1 MKKIFS
7 IAIALFLSF
16 ALLTFSTQ
24 PIAASSQLS
33 DNLFLER
40 ELEIEAELLQYVYP
54 PDEDPILQSISS
66 SQNARSLRSSVDLST
81 SVYFPPIQSQG
92 SEGSCTAFSAAYYQ
106 FTYEANKLNAIPST
120 TSDTWYSPV
129 WPYYAATSEN
139 SGSYPTFIYNF
150 LKDHGT
156 VKWNEL
162 TPTGAYQSPS
172 PYPTDDTQMLNAL
185 KTRVSYLSSYPVNS
199 NTSISDATTASQFA
213 SVKNL
218 LTDGHVLR
226 ASSHFDFNAVD
237 TGSNYIIY
245 RCYRGNNSTHSF
257 AIVGYDDNIS
267 YDVNGDGV
275 IENSE
280 KGAFKIANS
289 WGTSYGYGGYAWILY
304 DAMFSTS
311 GISGSWESSYSS
323 TRYPAFSTTSTTGQN
338 IFNAITVSN
347 YDVHLAAKASYTNSS
362 KLNTLI
368 SISNAQSSAVYN
380 ATRLTNNTSS
390 SFNIFYDYSPTYPEI
405 GLVLNTTWNLNV
417 SSTTV
422 IPVVSLVDDRNNVI
436 GTMSETHTQSGSSY
450 NSTHSISADF
460 EFGDVNYDGTLSLAD
475 TTALQRYLSD
485 WDNLSTMQTY
495 LADYN
500 RDGTVSLADVTAIMN
515 QLV

>member
-1 MKKIFS
+1 MKKLCS
-7 IAIALFLSF
+7 ILITPVLSF
-16 ALLTFSTQ
+16 TLLISAVQ
-24 PIAASSQLS
+24 PIAASSQAS
-33 DNLFLER
+33 DDAFLEK
-40 ELEIEAELLQYVYP
+40 ELMIEAELLEYVYP

-66 SQNARSLRSSVDLST
+66 SRSTRSSHSSVDLSD

-92 SEGSCTAFSAAYYQ
+92 SEGSCAAFSAAYYQ

-139 SGSYPTFIYNF
+139 SGTYPTFIYNF

-162 TPTGAYQSPS
+162 TPTGAYQSSS

-185 KTRVSYLSSYPVNS
+185 KTRVSHLSSYTINS
-199 NTSISDATTASQFA
+199 TASISDTVTAAQFA

-218 LTDGHVLR
+218 LVGGHVLR
-226 ASSHFDFNAVD
+226 VSSHFDFNAVD

-245 RCYRGNNSTHSF
+245 RCYKGDNSAHSF
-257 AIVGYDDNIS
+257 VIVGYDDNIS

-275 IENSE
+275 IEDSE

-311 GISGSWESSYSS
+311 GISGSWEDDYSF
-323 TRYPAFSTTSTTGQN
+323 TRYPVFSTTSTTGQN
-338 IFNAITVSN
+338 IFNAIIVSN

-362 KLNTLI
+362 KQNTLI
-368 SISNAQSSAVYN
+368 SISNAQSSVVYN
-380 ATRLTNNTSS
+380 ATRLTNNTGS
-390 SFNIFYDYSPTYPEI
+390 SFNIFYDYSPTYSDI
-405 GLVLNTTWNLNV
+405 GLVLNTTWNLSV

-422 IPVVSLVDDRNNVI
+422 IPAVSLVDDRNNVI
-436 GTMSETHTQSGSSY
+436 GTMSETHVQSGAAY

-460 EFGDVNYDGTLSLAD
+460 EFGDLNYDGAISLAD
-475 TTALQRYLSD
+475 VTALQRYLAD
-485 WDNLSTMQTY
+485 WDNLSTMQIY

-500 RDGTVSLADVTAIMN
+500 RDGTVSLADVTALL
-515 QLV
+515 QLIS